1 MYLWT
6 YACDVQLLQQ
16 LVLQT
21 LPYPFEEVCNIN
33 VRMLGSSLLFHLIME
48 TQLEP
53 LIIEWSQEVNKMCS
67 VLLSIS
73 VLKDSLVF
81 YIEHKLN

>member
-1 MYLWT
+1 MYLST
-6 YACDVQLLQQ
+6 YGCDVQLLQQ

-33 VRMLGSSLLFHLIME
+33 VKDVRFTIVVSYLIME

-53 LIIEWSQEVNKMCS
+53 LILEW
-67 VLLSIS
+67 IS
-73 VLKDSLVF
+73 RGQ
-81 YIEHKLN
+81 